1 MGSDVLSQLRKTWH
15 LLTLDKWHQH
25 MLTHQL
31 FKSVVSVS
39 LFKVTSVPLI
49 TTRDQAGTSCLNEG
63 PFAKKVHES
72 VIREDVSFYSFF
84 TELVKY
90 AKECNPVLLLGK
102 GTCYGT
108 CLCGWLWCINFFF
121 NSSTSRKNQ
130 CSSYHVEPAEK
141 KGHRNSM
148 WFDRSI
154 LLCWKARLNLGLY
167 TWDKFLKKLCCC
179 VGGRV

>member
-31 FKSVVSVS
+31 FKSIVSVS
-39 LFKVTSVPLI
+39 LFKVTSVPVN

-108 CLCGWLWCINFFF
+108 CLCGWLWCINFCF
-121 NSSTSRKNQ
+121 
-130 CSSYHVEPAEK
+130 
-141 KGHRNSM
+141 
-148 WFDRSI
+148 I
-154 LLCWKARLNLGLY
+154 LQRPGKISVPLI
-167 TWDKFLKKLCCC
+167 T
-179 VGGRV
+179 